1 MSGEQPQVQV
11 CPWCDTEIV
20 WDPEFGPE
28 DECPNC
34 FNELGSYRSVKL
46 DASLPEQPGIR
57 TGGGPQAARG
67 AERTAAKRGRTPFDD
82 IEDDDEAYEEDETDE
97 ASFDYDARD
106 DGTEAFEEDR
116 YAEAAMAC
124 IDEQEEAP
132 ECSYCHELMLLVGTR
147 SEAPGFV
154 AAVPRR
160 IGKPLLPP
168 RPEWNVYVCP
178 SCFRSDSFLADRHRL
193 ALIETLRGWKE

>member
-46 DASLPEQPGIR
+46 DASLPEQPGGR
-57 TGGGPQAARG
+57 AGAASKAARSPN
-67 AERTAAKRGRTPFDD
+67 RAAFDD
-82 IEDDDEAYEEDETDE
+82 REDEAAFDESDEDGEPYDDDGED
-97 ASFDYDARD
+97 AIA
-106 DGTEAFEEDR
+106 EDR

-132 ECSYCHELMLLVGTR
+132 ECSYCHELMLLAGTR
-147 SEAPGFV
+147 TEASGAFV
-154 AAVPRR
+154 PAVPRP

-168 RPEWNVYVCP
+168 KPEWNVYVCP
-178 SCFRSDSFLADRHRL
+178 SCFRSDSFLAERHRL